1 MKKEMIVL
9 LIVVALSFSI
19 LSAGSVQAQGENAQA
34 TVTTLV
40 KTLDT
45 SVSSLRKGDNDG
57 AKNLIGQ
64 ASNKYNA
71 NFSSS
76 DNLLDNKIRVENS
89 LDNKIR
95 DAFISLQANPVE
107 ENIFT
112 LRTTIL
118 QVASLP
124 PLYAYSLFI
133 VLGVGVIVSLVAT
146 LLNKRMVN
154 WDLVR
159 KNKVEISKFQKELR
173 EAMSKKDAKEVHK
186 LQQRRGEIS
195 KLQGAM
201 FTQTLKPT
209 IVYIIPMMFIYIL
222 LFNFYSGWVVAW
234 LPFSIDLPFLGRLVA
249 FGVGLWY
256 FITSF
261 GFSQIFRKIMIRD

>member
-19 LSAGSVQAQGENAQA
+19 LSTGSVRAQGENAQA

-40 KTLDT
+40 KTLDA
-45 SVSSLRKGDNDG
+45 SVSSLRKGDTEG

-64 ASNKYNA
+64 ASDEYNA
-71 NFSSS
+71 HFSS
-76 DNLLDNKIRVENS
+76 VENS
-89 LDNKIR
+89 LDNKIKN
-95 DAFISLQANPVE
+95 AFTLLKENPVE

-112 LRTTIL
+112 LRATIL
-118 QVASLP
+118 QVASP
-124 PLYAYSLFI
+124 SPLYAYSLFI
-133 VLGVGVIVSLVAT
+133 ILGIAVVVSLLTT

-159 KNKVEISKFQKELR
+159 KNKAEISKYQKELR
-173 EAMSKKDAKEVHK
+173 EAMSKRDMKDVHK

-209 IVYIIPMMFIYIL
+209 IVYLIPMMFIYIL